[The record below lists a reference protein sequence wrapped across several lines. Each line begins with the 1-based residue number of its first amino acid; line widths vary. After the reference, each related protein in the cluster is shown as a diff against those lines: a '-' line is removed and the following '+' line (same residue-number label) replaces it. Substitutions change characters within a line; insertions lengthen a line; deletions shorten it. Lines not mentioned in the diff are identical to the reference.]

1 MEGKHAM
8 IPSVQKETTIP
19 FESFYGQYIEQVRR
33 YLSGKMGNTQDA
45 EDLTS
50 EIFEYCFRQ
59 YHTFDPGKASLRTWL
74 YVVVNSRYKN
84 YLRSRR
90 CFEDIEDYMEF
101 TASDETPMEQAVELD
116 CERELLARAL
126 ERLPQRQREIV
137 VQKYFLEKSAAEIG
151 KELGMTQVNVRVQL
165 YRALQQMKA
174 FMQSEI

>member
-1 MEGKHAM
+1 M
-8 IPSVQKETTIP
+8 IPSVQTEKTIP
-19 FESFYGQYIEQVRR
+19 FESFYEQYIQQVRR
-33 YLSGKMGNTQDA
+33 YLSGKMGNAQDA

-101 TASDETPMEQAVELD
+101 TASDETPMEQAAELD
-116 CERELLARAL
+116 CERNFWPEPWNGCLKGSGKSLFRSIFL
-126 ERLPQRQREIV
+126 KKVRR
-137 VQKYFLEKSAAEIG
+137 KLEKNWG
-151 KELGMTQVNVRVQL
+151 
-165 YRALQQMKA
+165 
-174 FMQSEI
+174 